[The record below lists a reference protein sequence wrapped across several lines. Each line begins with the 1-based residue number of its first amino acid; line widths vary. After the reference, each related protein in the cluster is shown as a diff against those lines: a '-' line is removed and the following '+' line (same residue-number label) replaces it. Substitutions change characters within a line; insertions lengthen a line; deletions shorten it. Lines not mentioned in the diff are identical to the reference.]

1 MGTLTVAVLIEAAHR
16 LARLEPN
23 WRALA
28 QRRRGAGKKGSV
40 VAAAV
45 ANRRVRWLNHQMQPG
60 SAAGAVASEKN

>member
-1 MGTLTVAVLIEAAHR
+1 M
-16 LARLEPN
+16 ARLEPN

-45 ANRRVRWLNHQMQPG
+45 ANRWVQWLNHRMQPG